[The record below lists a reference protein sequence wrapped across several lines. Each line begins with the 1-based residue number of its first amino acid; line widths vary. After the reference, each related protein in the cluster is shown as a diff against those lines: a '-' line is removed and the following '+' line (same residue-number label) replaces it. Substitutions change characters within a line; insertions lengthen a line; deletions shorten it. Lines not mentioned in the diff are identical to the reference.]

1 MIRCINGKW
10 AHWGIIF
17 DEEKEYN
24 FEYIE
29 DKNVSI
35 ITDYEKYYHYI
46 SIIASS
52 VDWIR
57 QGYKQE
63 NLHEV
68 IPDFLQHNEIMER
81 YTTKV
86 KLPFIQVRGD
96 DGNNYSLCTLTKEE
110 ILSLYDVAINK
121 DGKIALDIIL
131 VMVIDL
137 LEQKNTLQSMIYLVN
152 IIYMMIMGY

>member
-1 MIRCINGKW
+1 MIRCINEKW
-10 AHWGIIF
+10 AHWGTIF
-17 DEEKEYN
+17 EEGKEYN

-96 DGNNYSLCTLTKEE
+96 DGNNYALCTLTKEE

-121 DGKIALDIIL
+121 HGKIAFNYSTSL
-131 VMVIDL
+131 VEEYFDFKEITRDKKL
-137 LEQKNTLQSMIYLVN
+137 KELGI
-152 IIYMMIMGY
+152 

>member
-1 MIRCINGKW
+1 MIRCINEKW
-10 AHWGIIF
+10 VHWGTIF
-17 DEEKEYN
+17 EEGKEYN

-46 SIIASS
+46 SISASS
-52 VDWIR
+52 IDWLR
-57 QGYKQE
+57 LGYKQE

-96 DGNNYSLCTLTKEE
+96 DGNNYDLCTLTKEE

-121 DGKIALDIIL
+121 QGKIAFNYSTSL
-131 VMVIDL
+131 VEEYFDFKEITRDKKL
-137 LEQKNTLQSMIYLVN
+137 KELGI
-152 IIYMMIMGY
+152 

>member
-29 DKNVSI
+29 DKDFSI
-35 ITDYEKYYHYI
+35 ITDYEKYYYYNGL
-46 SIIASS
+46 IANSRY
-52 VDWIR
+52 WIR
-57 QGYKQE
+57 KGYTQE
-63 NLHEV
+63 TLHEV
-68 IPDFLQHNEIMER
+68 IPDYIKHSEIMER

-86 KLPFIQVRGD
+86 KLPFIKVKGD
-96 DGNNYSLCTLTKEE
+96 DGNNYALCTLTKEE

-121 DGKIALDIIL
+121 DGKIAFNYSTSL
-131 VMVIDL
+131 VEEYFDFKEITRDKKL
-137 LEQKNTLQSMIYLVN
+137 KELGI
-152 IIYMMIMGY
+152 

>member
-96 DGNNYSLCTLTKEE
+96 DGNNYALCTLTKEE

-121 DGKIALDIIL
+121 QGKIAF
-131 VMVIDL
+131 
-137 LEQKNTLQSMIYLVN
+137 NYSTYLVEEYFDFKE
-152 IIYMMIMGY
+152 ITRDKKLKELGI